1 METESENY
9 KKTILK
15 EQEHNEQLTLLLKKI
30 ESDTS
35 HVKKQMEHI
44 ALKIDSLQTE
54 YSAYT
59 RALQETEQALTIASG
74 VSFDNCSR
82 TSLIKTLRDRDT
94 P

>member
-1 METESENY
+1 MQHEQIFRMETESDNY

-30 ESDTS
+30 QSDTA
-35 HVKKQMEHI
+35 HVKKQIENI
-44 ALKIDSLQTE
+44 AIKIDTLQTE

-74 VSFDNCSR
+74 VRFAIYNI
-82 TSLIKTLRDRDT
+82 L
-94 P
+94 